1 MFSQHASAP
10 KREGLPHDGAA
21 AEVVRRSRYPTRL
34 SMYTDAPDLEV
45 SIEEFETFALD
56 RLQVLRAIED
66 AQLRGRG
73 DDDVR
78 RRVGEA
84 LDKHLPMQSNR
95 ARAAARQV
103 ISQRRKD
110 HVSHFI
116 LRLAFSR
123 TEELRGWFL
132 RQESALL
139 RHRFREAD
147 TAERAELLATA
158 RLQARHLTPDAR
170 DAQLGPA
177 ASAFYGAQEA
187 VYEVDFER
195 VPDLVARAQVV
206 VQGGH
211 AYVAAGDVA
220 ALLVNEFREAL
231 SRSLAVC
238 ARALPQLGE
247 DERLLPVLQSLTNQS
262 ARAEYQS
269 TGAAGA
275 VTADSVDS
283 LAAMFPP
290 CMQHLHGQLQRD
302 HHLRHGGRM
311 QLGLFLKGAGLR
323 LPEALIYWR
332 RAFSN
337 MTDDQFQKGHAYNV
351 RHNYGAEGRRTDYTP
366 YSCHRI
372 ITSNPPGPGDHH
384 GCPFRHFAPD
394 RLRAALHSARLPEA
408 DVREIS
414 DLARAG
420 HCQVACT
427 RHLEAR
433 LAQRR
438 QPQPEKPAADAGHV
452 PSITSPNQYL
462 DLLLTDGRGTRLR
475 PGQPADT
482 GAILAGPTSQNAQ
495 HAQLQSQH
503 SSSQSQPYS
512 YA

>member
-1 MFSQHASAP
+1 MFSQHASVS
-10 KREGLPHDGAA
+10 KREGLPHEGAA

-73 DDDVR
+73 EDDVR
-78 RRVGEA
+78 RRVSEA

-147 TAERAELLATA
+147 TAERAELLAA
-158 RLQARHLTPDAR
+158 AKLQARHLMPEAR
-170 DAQLGPA
+170 DAQLGSA

-195 VPDLVARAQVV
+195 VPDLVARAQVIV
-206 VQGGH
+206 RDGH
-211 AYVAAGDVA
+211 AFVAAGDVA
-220 ALLVNEFREAL
+220 ALLVNEFREMLA
-231 SRSLAVC
+231 RSLAVC

-269 TGAAGA
+269 TGAAGSM
-275 VTADSVDS
+275 TADSVDS

-302 HHLRHGGRM
+302 HHLRHGSRM

-332 RAFSN
+332 RAFTN
-337 MTDDQFQKGHAYNV
+337 MTDDQFQKGYAYNV
-351 RHNYGAEGRRTDYTP
+351 RHNYGAEGRRADYTP

-384 GCPFRHFAPD
+384 GCPFRHFAAD
-394 RLRAALHSARLPEA
+394 RLRTALHSARLPEN

-414 DLARAG
+414 ELARAG

-438 QPQPEKPAADAGHV
+438 QQQPDKPMPDAGHV

-462 DLLLTDGRGTRLR
+462 DLLLTDGRGTRQKSER
-475 PGQPADT
+475 SADT
-482 GAILAGPTSQNAQ
+482 SAILAGPKPQ
-495 HAQLQSQH
+495 HPQLQSQ
-503 SSSQSQPYS
+503 SQSQSQPYS